1 MPVDLAALVD
11 PSHTAVV
18 TCEMQRGIIGDRAE
32 LRELADEVAAR
43 DVVGRSVALLDAAR
57 ARGVLVVH
65 ARIAFRH
72 DLRGTAVNNPLLG
85 RMTKNPR
92 MIREGTPEAA
102 LLPELG
108 PVDGDLDSLRLHG
121 MSPFSGTSLDAWL
134 RNSGVTTIVPVGV
147 SVNEAIFGL
156 CIEAANLGYRLALPT
171 DAIAGY
177 PRPYAED
184 VVRHSLSLMCNLTTT
199 EAVRAAW
206 DGAARA
212 PAASDR
218 TA

>member
-1 MPVDLAALVD
+1 MPVDLAALVN

-32 LRELADEVAAR
+32 LRDLADEVEQL
-43 DVVGRSVALLDAAR
+43 DVVGRAAELVRAAR
-57 ARGVLVVH
+57 AHGVLVVH
-65 ARIAFRH
+65 ALIAFRH

-92 MIREGTPEAA
+92 MIREGTPEAE
-102 LLPELG
+102 LLAELG
-108 PVDGDLDSLRLHG
+108 PEQGDLVSLRLHG

-156 CIEAANLGYRLALPT
+156 CLEAANLGYRIALPT

-177 PRPYAED
+177 PRAYAED

-199 EAVRAAW
+199 DAVRAAW
-206 DGAARA
+206 SAAR
-212 PAASDR
+212 
-218 TA
+218 

>member
-1 MPVDLAALVD
+1 MPVDLAALVN

-32 LRELADEVAAR
+32 LRDLADEVEQL
-43 DVVGRSVALLDAAR
+43 DVVGRAAELVRAAR
-57 ARGVLVVH
+57 AHGVLVVH
-65 ARIAFRH
+65 ALIAFRH

-92 MIREGTPEAA
+92 MIREGTPEAE
-102 LLPELG
+102 LLAELG
-108 PVDGDLDSLRLHG
+108 PEQGDLVSLRLHG

-134 RNSGVTTIVPVGV
+134 RNSAVTTIVPVGV

-156 CIEAANLGYRLALPT
+156 CLEAANLGYRIALPT

-177 PRPYAED
+177 PRAYAED

-199 EAVRAAW
+199 DAVRAAW
-206 DGAARA
+206 SAAR
-212 PAASDR
+212 
-218 TA
+218 

>member
-1 MPVDLAALVD
+1 MPVDLRTIVHPA
-11 PSHTAVV
+11 HTALV

-32 LRELADEVAAR
+32 LRDLADEVQALGIV
-43 DVVGRSVALLDAAR
+43 DRSVELLAAAR
-57 ARGVLVVH
+57 ARGILVVH
-65 ARIAFRH
+65 ALIAFRD

-92 MIREGTPEAA
+92 MIREGTTEAE

-108 PVDGDLDSLRLHG
+108 PEPGDLVSLRLHG
-121 MSPFSGTSLDAWL
+121 MSPFSGTSLDPWL

-156 CIEAANLGYRLALPT
+156 CLEAANLGYRIALPT

-177 PRPYAED
+177 PRAYAED
-184 VVRHSLSLMCNLTTT
+184 VVRHSLSLMCNLTTSA
-199 EAVRAAW
+199 AVRDAW
-206 DGAARA
+206 AQA
-212 PAASDR
+212 PA
-218 TA
+218 